1 MFALPQGGK
10 PRRFDRRVLAAVLL
24 VAGGPILGTPPALHV
39 QSPSRSAGA
48 SDLSDPFSSV
58 LCSLSA
64 GEEPLPNYCK
74 DSVKMHPDQLGLF
87 SRILIPCIISTSS
100 ASLAVNLR
108 QTSVPSAI
116 SHFAV
121 RRRGLVL
128 HIGSHNNV
136 FT

>member
-74 DSVKMHPDQLGLF
+74 DSVKMHPKRGGQGLF
-87 SRILIPCIISTSS
+87 IFGWKW
-100 ASLAVNLR
+100 LAV
-108 QTSVPSAI
+108 
-116 SHFAV
+116 
-121 RRRGLVL
+121 RGKR
-128 HIGSHNNV
+128 
-136 FT
+136 FW

>member
-74 DSVKMHPDQLGLF
+74 DSVKMHPNVQGLLF
-87 SRILIPCIISTSS
+87 WSS
-100 ASLAVNLR
+100 CGGNNG
-108 QTSVPSAI
+108 QT
-116 SHFAV
+116 
-121 RRRGLVL
+121 L
-128 HIGSHNNV
+128 
-136 FT
+136 

>member
-74 DSVKMHPDQLGLF
+74 DSVKMHPYVAVY
-87 SRILIPCIISTSS
+87 RIHGSS
-100 ASLAVNLR
+100 A
-108 QTSVPSAI
+108 
-116 SHFAV
+116 
-121 RRRGLVL
+121 RGHLVQRPQR
-128 HIGSHNNV
+128 
-136 FT
+136 

>member
-74 DSVKMHPDQLGLF
+74 DSVKMHPFKVNRPYFTCFDFG
-87 SRILIPCIISTSS
+87 SGRRHSS
-100 ASLAVNLR
+100 HELR
-108 QTSVPSAI
+108 VGESESACVGAAW
-116 SHFAV
+116 SWSCVHA
-121 RRRGLVL
+121 RR
-128 HIGSHNNV
+128 
-136 FT
+136 